1 MRKNAGF
8 ITALSLALAATAGTA
23 AIAQTPPAAAAIKFD
38 TGAIVHDSEGKE
50 IGPIASSDGTNVVVT
65 MDGKPVALPANAFQ
79 QTDKGLAITI
89 THAQLSAA
97 LNQQAADAS
106 ATLEAAFKPGAE
118 IRGVGGKTVVGTVKL
133 ADAEGVVVTTPKGE
147 ARVPR
152 KAFFLSDVGLQT
164 SFTAEQFAEAVA
176 EVSAAPTTGSPKAD
190 TGATPAQ

>member
-8 ITALSLALAATAGTA
+8 ITALSLTLAATAGTA
-23 AIAQTPPAAAAIKFD
+23 ALAQTPPAAAAIKFD

-65 MDGKPVALPANAFQ
+65 MDGKPAALPANAFQ
-79 QTDKGLAITI
+79 QTEKGLAITI
-89 THAQLSAA
+89 TREQLDAA
-97 LNQQAADAS
+97 LSQQAADAN

-164 SFTAEQFAEAVA
+164 SFTAEQFAQAVA
-176 EVSAAPTTGSPKAD
+176 EVSAAPATTSSEAD
-190 TGATPAQ
+190 TGTTPAQ